1 MVANTILQQLG
12 GHGFAVMT
20 GSRNFIS
27 LGNGLQMSL
36 ARNRTSANR
45 LKIILDGDTDTYTMY
60 FYRRH

>member
-36 ARNRTSANR
+36 VEKPRDFDPFGHAGLPPLAT
-45 LKIILDGDTDTYTMY
+45 I
-60 FYRRH
+60 

>member
-27 LGNGLQMSL
+27 L
-36 ARNRTSANR
+36 A
-45 LKIILDGDTDTYTMY
+45 TD
-60 FYRRH
+60 FK